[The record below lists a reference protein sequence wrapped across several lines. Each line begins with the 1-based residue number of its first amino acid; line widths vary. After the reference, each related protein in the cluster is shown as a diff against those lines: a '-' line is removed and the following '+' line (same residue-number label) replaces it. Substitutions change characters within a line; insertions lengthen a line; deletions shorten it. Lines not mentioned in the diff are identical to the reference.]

1 MDSTYISYIIESI
14 CKKNNIPY
22 KSANPL
28 YTNAVEDALKMR
40 DIYLKIKEII
50 GTLIEIE
57 ERHNLISLRKNF
69 ENIIKEL
76 DEADHSVI
84 KLARAIKND

>member
-1 MDSTYISYIIESI
+1 MIESI
-14 CKKNNIPY
+14 CKKNNILY

-28 YTNAVEDALKMR
+28 YTNAKEDALKMR

-50 GTLIEIE
+50 ETLLEIE
-57 ERHNLISLRKNF
+57 ERHNLIGLRKQF

-76 DEADHSVI
+76 DDADHSVI
-84 KLARAIKND
+84 RLAREIKND